1 MAQPAD
7 PMSDPAHAAPGLA
20 ADPGKAHAADPP
32 AHPAPRFLDRRT
44 PPHVVTLVIFAG
56 LSAMTMN
63 VFLPSLPAMAAHF
76 GVEYGLMQLSVALY
90 LGISAV
96 LQIVIGPLSDRF
108 GRRPV
113 VLGAIVLFMLATLGC
128 LLASSAWVFLFF
140 RMAQA
145 VIVTCM
151 VLSRA
156 IVRDM
161 VDGARAASMIGYV
174 TMGMALVPMLSPAI
188 GGALQEWFGWQASF
202 VLLLAAG
209 ALVFALAWADQ
220 GETARRHAGG
230 LAAQLRQMPTLL
242 ASLRFWGYALTAA
255 LCAGAFFAYLG
266 GGPFVGAEVYG
277 LSPAALGLHFGA
289 PAVGY
294 ALGNYLSGRWSVRL
308 GIDRMVMLGT
318 LLCTGG
324 LALSLALTLGGAAS
338 VKTFFALMCFVGVGN
353 GLVIPNAT
361 AGMLSVNPRLAG
373 TASGLGGAIMVGGGA
388 ALSALAGAMLG
399 PGSGAAPLLWIMFG
413 SALASVVTMLLL
425 RRIVA
430 RAR

>member
-1 MAQPAD
+1 MTTPRRWSADTMAAGTE
-7 PMSDPAHAAPGLA
+7 SVAEAPGAPGA
-20 ADPGKAHAADPP
+20 AGLK
-32 AHPAPRFLDRRT
+32 HPAARFLDRST
-44 PPHVVTLVIFAG
+44 PPHIVTLVIFAG

-63 VFLPSLPAMAAHF
+63 IFLPSLPAMAAQF
-76 GVEYGLMQLSVALY
+76 GVDYRVMQLSVALY
-90 LGISAV
+90 LGVSAL

-113 VLGAIVLFMLATLGC
+113 VLGATLLFMAATLGC
-128 LLASSAWVFLFF
+128 LLASSAWVFLGF

-145 VIVTCM
+145 VIVTGM

-161 VDGARAASMIGYV
+161 VDGPRAASMIGYV
-174 TMGMALVPMLSPAI
+174 TMGMALVPMVSPAI
-188 GGALQEWFGWQASF
+188 GGALDEWFGWQASF

-230 LAAQLRQMPTLL
+230 LAAQLRQMPALL
-242 ASLRFWGYALTAA
+242 RSSRFWGHALTAA
-255 LCAGAFFAYLG
+255 FCAGAFFAYLG
-266 GGPFVGAEVYG
+266 GGPYVGAEVYG
-277 LSPAALGLHFGA
+277 LAPAALGLHFGA

-294 ALGNYLSGRWSVRL
+294 ALGNYLSGRWSVRA
-308 GIDRMVMLGT
+308 GIDRMVMLGA

-324 LALSLALTLGGAAS
+324 LALSLAMTLAGTAS
-338 VKTFFALMCFVGVGN
+338 VGSFFALMCFVGLGN

-361 AGMLSVNPRLAG
+361 AGMLSVDARLAG

-399 PGSGAAPLLWIMFG
+399 PGSGAAPLLWIMFL
-413 SALASVVTMLLL
+413 SALASVAMSGV
-425 RRIVA
+425 
-430 RAR
+430 